1 MIELHHM
8 IRPIVA
14 GNAVLAEILN
24 VLDHELLIV
33 LGVTGG
39 AFLV

>member
-1 MIELHHM
+1 MIELHHT
-8 IRPIVA
+8 IGPVVA

-24 VLDHELLIV
+24 MLDHELLVV
-33 LGVTGG
+33 LGVTGR